1 MTSVHQKMTLSGV
14 HTLLSASCREDA
26 EVKAT
31 GWSKA
36 QPTNILGLDLGFE
49 LPEL

>member
-1 MTSVHQKMTLSGV
+1 MRAPGYNVSAPENDSRGWAHSSLC
-14 HTLLSASCREDA
+14 LLPQEDA

-36 QPTNILGLDLGFE
+36 QPTNVLGL
-49 LPEL
+49 